1 MSNYALITDIVEQR
15 LLEARPFVRKLF
27 FRNLEIQVNIG
38 INDDEIGQSQNV
50 LINITMY
57 MATEEAPSRDSIA
70 EVFNYDRVRDPVHYL
85 IKGRHINLQETL
97 VEEIADLCLEF
108 NEIAAVRVSSEKTD
122 VYEDCEGVGCEVVRF
137 SENIIKLES

>member
-50 LINITMY
+50 LINITICLLY
-57 MATEEAPSRDSIA
+57 TSPSPRDS
-70 EVFNYDRVRDPVHYL
+70 
-85 IKGRHINLQETL
+85 
-97 VEEIADLCLEF
+97 
-108 NEIAAVRVSSEKTD
+108 
-122 VYEDCEGVGCEVVRF
+122 
-137 SENIIKLES
+137 